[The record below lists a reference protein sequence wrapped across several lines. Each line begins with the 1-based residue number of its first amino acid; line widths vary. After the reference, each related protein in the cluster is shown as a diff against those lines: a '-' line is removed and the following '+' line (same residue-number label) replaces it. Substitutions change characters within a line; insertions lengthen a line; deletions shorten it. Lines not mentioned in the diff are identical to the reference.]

1 MQSYSLRKIEH
12 YVPILAIVQKK
23 NLARVRS
30 MIESQS
36 SPVEPRG
43 V

>member
-1 MQSYSLRKIEH
+1 MQSYSLSKIEH
-12 YVPILAIVQKK
+12 YVPILAIVQRK